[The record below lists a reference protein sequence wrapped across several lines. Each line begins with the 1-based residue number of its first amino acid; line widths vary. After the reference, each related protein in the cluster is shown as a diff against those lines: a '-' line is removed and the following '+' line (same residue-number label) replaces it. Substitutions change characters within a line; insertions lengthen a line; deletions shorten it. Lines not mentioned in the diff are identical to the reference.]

1 VERLESS
8 KLDPELLSAW
18 HAAHAESLRAFVYGL
33 LREHAAAD
41 EVVQSTFV
49 QALIHGR
56 GVRTGAERAWLFQV
70 AFHEAMAIRRR
81 AGINERCLKRRPATV
96 AESSPESPLISRE
109 NAERVQRALK
119 QLPVE
124 QKLVVDCR
132 IYEELTFQEIADR
145 YKLPLGTVLT
155 RMRLALQ
162 KLQKA
167 LLENP

>member
-1 VERLESS
+1 
-8 KLDPELLSAW
+8 
-18 HAAHAESLRAFVYGL
+18 
-33 LREHAAAD
+33 
-41 EVVQSTFV
+41 
-49 QALIHGR
+49 
-56 GVRTGAERAWLFQV
+56 LFQV

-81 AGINERCLKRRPATV
+81 AGIDERCLRRRPMTIPDD
-96 AESSPESPLISRE
+96 SPEGPLVSRE
-109 NAERVQRALK
+109 DTERVQRALE

-124 QKLVVDCR
+124 QKLVVNCR

-167 LLENP
+167 LLETK